1 MFNPWKTLA
10 KVGKSL
16 GLLAVAGAV
25 AAVSPEAVA
34 VVAAPLGVFA
44 PLVVIGVSAATNA
57 YMDWRKHSSKEA

>member
-25 AAVSPEAVA
+25 AALNPEAVA

-44 PLVVIGVSAATNA
+44 PLVGIGVAAALNA
-57 YMDWRKHSSKEA
+57 YVDWRKHRSNP